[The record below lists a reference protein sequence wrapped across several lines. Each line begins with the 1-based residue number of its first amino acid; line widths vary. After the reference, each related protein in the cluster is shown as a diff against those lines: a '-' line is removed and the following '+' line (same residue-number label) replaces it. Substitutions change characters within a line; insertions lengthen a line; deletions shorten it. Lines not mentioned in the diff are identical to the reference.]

1 MPEAVVR
8 LAALT
13 DVADQIAGSLDQAL
27 DAAAPFLATELVG
40 SRNLVTRAARA
51 SSRLASRPRL
61 DVPVATYEDADWDRL
76 AQRLSNRQRAA
87 LIALLGGTG
96 R

>member
-13 DVADQIAGSLDQAL
+13 DVADQLAGSLEQAL
-27 DAAAPFLATELVG
+27 DAAAPFLATEVIG
-40 SRNLVTRAARA
+40 SRDVVTGATRA

-61 DVPVATYEDADWDRL
+61 KAPVATYEAAEWDRL
-76 AQRLSNRQRAA
+76 AQRLSDRQRAA